1 MALGPK
7 IRNALPEKIKK
18 EASFIKFKEYIK
30 LWSRPTSVKNVPKY
44 LEIMEIHYSS
54 EKSLDI

>member
-18 EASFIKFKEYIK
+18 EASFSKFKEYIK
-30 LWSRPTSVKNVPKY
+30 SWSRPTSVKNVPKY
-44 LEIMEIHYSS
+44 SEIMEIH
-54 EKSLDI
+54 

>member
-18 EASFIKFKEYIK
+18 EASFSEFKEYSK
-30 LWSRPTSVKNVPKY
+30 SLSRPTSVKNVPKNS
-44 LEIMEIHYSS
+44 EIMEIH
-54 EKSLDI
+54 